1 MTLDGSHT
9 FPENSAAGT
18 LIGNIIVTDQDF
30 NQLPTCAV
38 AKDYSNGVRVICC
51 VVLVDS
57 LPLDLWTW
65 SGCLVIFSLLS
76 SAWFMTY
83 TSVNL
88 LLFRLISLLCDLLY
102 LQALAVAGT
111 GGDEL
116 VCGSRTVDY
125 ESEGGVPLKVD
136 IKCTDSTGLS
146 KTSTFSVMV
155 TGKQITFQLLGFLP
169 ENPRISYVQDI
180 FPFCPYFSG

>member
-1 MTLDGSHT
+1 MPEGPTSVTLDGSHT

-57 LPLDLWTW
+57 LPLDLWTR
-65 SGCLVIFSLLS
+65 SGMFGIFALLS
-76 SAWFMTY
+76 TLGLQ
-83 TSVNL
+83 TLIHDLNKVNL
-88 LLFRLISLLCDLLY
+88 SFILLACLMHDLLC
-102 LQALAVAGT
+102 LQAIAVGGI

-116 VCGSRTVDY
+116 VCGSRMVDY
-125 ESEGGVPLKVD
+125 ESEGGIPLKVD

-155 TGKQITFQLLGFLP
+155 TGKQITFP
-169 ENPRISYVQDI
+169 VIWISI
-180 FPFCPYFSG
+180 RESSG